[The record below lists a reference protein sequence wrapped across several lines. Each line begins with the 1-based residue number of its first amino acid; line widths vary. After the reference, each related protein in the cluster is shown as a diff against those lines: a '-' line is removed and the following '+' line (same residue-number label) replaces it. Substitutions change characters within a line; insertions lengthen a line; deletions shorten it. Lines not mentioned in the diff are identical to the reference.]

1 MKKNILIIRS
11 SKLSSWGSCKV
22 ISPNLQVAYE
32 NLKEKGAKIT
42 YFDIPELFLKEEFIH
57 GHNIIESLV
66 DLIKKENFSEIVLVD
81 HVPNPP
87 KILLYFEFYIEYSK
101 LPPLVFHVYGDFTFF
116 ASDWQ
121 RLSQKLK
128 GHPVKFIV
136 ASESQKRL
144 MNFFSESDSTLEQFL
159 FPVNESEYYFSE
171 EEREQTRK
179 KYGIKLDERVI
190 LYSGRVSLQKNVDVL
205 VQEFQ
210 EIYKYSTGKA
220 HLWIVGSFDDIGAT
234 FMGVGTREGYL
245 FAKINNLMETLD
257 PGCRKNIH
265 FFGHQGKKELRLLK
279 NGADMFVS
287 LSLYHDEDY
296 GMSPAEALSCGLP
309 SLLTDWGGYSSF
321 ANPKWDCYLMSVK
334 LTPYGH
340 LLKVGTL
347 LNFYKKFS
355 VEIDNNIRER
365 RAKDFISEFGIIGST
380 PKLEAILKKPYSV
393 FSGFKWSLGYYS
405 NEFWSVKV
413 WKELSKQLTPSS
425 DTFYN
430 EVYQHYISGNTENK
444 WDL

>member
-22 ISPNLQVAYE
+22 ISPNLQAAYE
-32 NLKEKGAKIT
+32 YLKGDDLELT

-57 GHNIIESLV
+57 GQNIIESLV
-66 DLIKKENFSEIVLVD
+66 NLIKQNNFSEIVLID

-87 KILLYFEFYIEYSK
+87 KILLYLEFYIEYNK
-101 LPPLVFHVYGDFTFF
+101 LPPLVFHIYGDFTFF
-116 ASDWQ
+116 ANDWQ
-121 RLSQKLK
+121 RLSQKIK

-136 ASESQKRL
+136 ASESQKKL
-144 MNFFSESDSTLEQFL
+144 MKFFSESDSTLEQYL
-159 FPVNESEYYFSE
+159 FPVNEKEYFFNE
-171 EEREQTRK
+171 DEREQTRK
-179 KYGIKLDERVI
+179 KFGINADEKVV
-190 LYSGRVSLQKNVDVL
+190 LYSGRVSLQKNVELL

-210 EIYKYSTGKA
+210 EIYKFSKGKA
-220 HLWIVGSFDDIGAT
+220 HLWIAGSFDDIGAT

-245 FAKINNLMETLD
+245 FSKMHNLLETFD
-257 PGCRKNIH
+257 SGCRKNIH
-265 FFGHQGKKELRLLK
+265 FLGHQNKKQLRQLK

-321 ANPKWDCYLMSVK
+321 ADSKWDCYLMPVT

-340 LLKVGTL
+340 LLKVDTFL
-347 LNFYKKFS
+347 DFYKRFS
-355 VEIDNNIRER
+355 QETDLKKRAQ
-365 RAKDFISEFGIIGST
+365 RAKDFSAEFGIIGSSY
-380 PKLEAILKKPYSV
+380 KLKRILMKP
-393 FSGFKWSLGYYS
+393 FNKFGGFKWSLGYYS
-405 NEFWSVKV
+405 NEFWAVRI

-430 EVYQHYISGNTENK
+430 EVYQHYISGKTENK
-444 WDL
+444 WD